1 MQLIFSE
8 DFAMEI
14 TKSNIEKIFNT
25 LPISYYL
32 KRNIAV
38 TLEDGEKSFFDPV
51 KDVIVIGAKCI
62 IDAFA
67 KIDDSMAKSI
77 SIETVTRSLFYHEI
91 SHVILTPRNLFN
103 YADIK
108 YKDILNV
115 FEDERIE
122 TILKN
127 FYMDVD
133 FKKSVVLINNYKGEL
148 PKNASEVFYQ
158 VVRYRVGKLEW
169 VNKVTA
175 IINRYKDINARYNN
189 HPGSTDKDRN
199 KNSKE
204 SAIITHY
211 VNEIIDLYKDITK
224 EYPENAMK
232 NNSQKGISD
241 NNDNDDNSN
250 EDSNGTNVN
259 EDSEINVCIRT
270 INVEDI
276 CKDVVSDIVDIDNT
290 INNAINDV
298 TEVYHDDKL
307 INKLNDVI
315 DRKQKKRGKAGSAI
329 NSYHG
334 KMIIK
339 NVATRD
345 DYLWWSIQNREGNIR
360 RFSKVHFNLFI
371 DRSGSFYENDT
382 KMNIFLRSLE
392 AINNKD
398 FSFDVI
404 TINDTICEWPHT
416 HLEFK
421 SRGGNAIPDSLGNI
435 IKKHTPR
442 NTYVYNIVLFD
453 GDCHTNDSFKKSK
466 DNLCYFDTP
475 NTIIVSD
482 NSNKRYFSV
491 CISKAKIIYTKE
503 YCAEFINSIVTLLNR
518 VM

>member
-1 MQLIFSE
+1 
-8 DFAMEI
+8 MEI

-32 KRNIAV
+32 KRNIVV
-38 TLEDGEKSFFDPV
+38 TLEDGEESFFDPI

-62 IDAFA
+62 IDTFA
-67 KIDDSMAKSI
+67 KMDDSMAKSI
-77 SIETVTRSLFYHEI
+77 SIETVTRGIFYHEI
-91 SHVILTPRNLFN
+91 SHVILTPRNFFKYTN
-103 YADIK
+103 IK

-133 FKKSVVLINNYKGEL
+133 FKKNVVLINNYKGES
-148 PKNASEVFYQ
+148 PKNAFEAFYQ
-158 VVRYRVGKLEW
+158 VVRYRVGKSEW
-169 VNKVTA
+169 VNRVA
-175 IINRYKDINARYNN
+175 SIINRYKDINARYNN
-189 HPGSTDKDRN
+189 HPGSTYKDYS

-204 SAIITHY
+204 CGVIANY
-211 VNEIIDLYKDITK
+211 VDEIIDLYKDITR
-224 EYPENAMK
+224 EYPENTMK
-232 NNSQKGISD
+232 NNSQKSISG
-241 NNDNDDNSN
+241 NNDNDDNSG
-250 EDSNGTNVN
+250 EDSNDANADENST
-259 EDSEINVCIRT
+259 EINVAIS
-270 INVEDI
+270 IEDI
-276 CKDVVSDIVDIDNT
+276 CKDIVSDIVDIDNT
-290 INNAINDV
+290 INNAISDV

-345 DYLWWSIQNREGNIR
+345 DYQWWSIQNREGNIR

-371 DRSGSFYENDT
+371 DRSGSFSENDT

-404 TINDTICEWPHT
+404 TINNTICEWPHT

-421 SRGGNAIPDSLGNI
+421 SGGGNAIPDLLGNI

-442 NTYVYNIVLFD
+442 NAYVYNIVLFD
-453 GDCHTNDSFKKSK
+453 GDCHTNDSFKGPN

-482 NSNKRYFSV
+482 SSNKKYFDV

-503 YCAEFINSIVTLLNR
+503 YCAEFINNIVTLLDR

>member
-1 MQLIFSE
+1 
-8 DFAMEI
+8 MEI

-32 KRNIAV
+32 KRNITV

-62 IDAFA
+62 IDTFA
-67 KIDDSMAKSI
+67 KMDDSTAKSI
-77 SIETVTRSLFYHEI
+77 SIETITRSLFYHEI

-133 FKKSVVLINNYKGEL
+133 FKKSVVLINNYKGES

-158 VVRYRVGKLEW
+158 VVRYRVGKSEW
-169 VNKVTA
+169 VNKVTS
-175 IINRYKDINARYNN
+175 IINRYKDINARYTNRL
-189 HPGSTDKDRN
+189 GVIDKDGN
-199 KNSKE
+199 NNSKKNSTE

-232 NNSQKGISD
+232 NNSQKSISD

-250 EDSNGTNVN
+250 EDSNNTNVN
-259 EDSEINVCIRT
+259 EDSEDSTEINVS

-276 CKDVVSDIVDIDNT
+276 CKDVVSDIVNIDNT
-290 INNAINDV
+290 INNAIRDV

-339 NVATRD
+339 HVATRD
-345 DYLWWSIQNREGNIR
+345 DYQWWSIQNREGNIR

-371 DRSGSFYENDT
+371 DRSSSFSENDT

-404 TINDTICEWPHT
+404 TINETICEWPHT

-421 SRGGNAIPDSLGNI
+421 SYGGNAIPDSLGNI

-442 NTYVYNIVLFD
+442 NAYVYNIVLFD

-503 YCAEFINSIVTLLNR
+503 YCTEFINNIVTLLNR